1 VQKDLIR
8 KKNLMIKFK
17 EIKGWFELRKG
28 ETLHLKAENDSGK

>member
-1 VQKDLIR
+1 
-8 KKNLMIKFK
+8 MIKFK